1 MRTELFR
8 FVVISLKQANYLILQ
23 QTASRPRPT
32 DQLGINT
39 VFTTWI
45 TPLL

>member
-8 FVVISLKQANYLILQ
+8 LAVISLKQANCLILQ
-23 QTASRPRPT
+23 QTANRPLPT

-39 VFTTWI
+39 VFTT
-45 TPLL
+45 